1 VAKWVVGQSG
11 NPNGRPRRGRAIA
24 ELARAIG
31 QERIRFD
38 DEGEI
43 GVFTR
48 LERLVRVLWTLALAG
63 DLAAARLL
71 LEYMEGKP
79 VEILRATVEGQVVE
93 LSGDEMAATF
103 GKALAVVAEWRQVRM
118 IGTRGDEA
126 EGDAGAG

>member
-1 VAKWVVGQSG
+1 MPMSTASKAK
-11 NPNGRPRRGRAIA
+11 R
-24 ELARAIG
+24 ARAP
-31 QERIRFD
+31 
-38 DEGEI
+38 
-43 GVFTR
+43 
-48 LERLVRVLWTLALAG
+48 A
-63 DLAAARLL
+63 
-71 LEYMEGKP
+71 KP